1 MQQGQFWKG
10 RLQMSVSALF
20 PSHVSI
26 VQNPRPSRAS
36 PFRPRAVAG
45 AMCMTLRLERDGPIG
60 RLLIERAEKRNA
72 LNQEMWD
79 RLPVL
84 LAHAMADRAIRVV
97 VLQSAIPG
105 IFSAG
110 ADIAEL
116 VAHKANPAWREG
128 NQIAINK
135 AQHDL
140 ARAAK
145 PTIAFI
151 DGDCVGGGCGLALAC
166 DIRVA
171 TSRSRLGITPA
182 RLGLVYPLHDTKL
195 LVDLVGSGQAKK
207 MLYTGDLISAEEA
220 LRIRLIE
227 EIADDADALA
237 LRIADNSAH
246 STRETKHFVRR
257 VLDGQSDEDSDSK
270 RVFAEAFTGAD
281 FAEGSAAFI
290 EKRKPE
296 FR

>member
-1 MQQGQFWKG
+1 
-10 RLQMSVSALF
+10 
-20 PSHVSI
+20 
-26 VQNPRPSRAS
+26 
-36 PFRPRAVAG
+36 
-45 AMCMTLRLERDGPIG
+45 MTLRLATGGPVA
-60 RLLIERAEKRNA
+60 RLLIDRPDKRNA
-72 LNQEMWD
+72 FSQAMWEA
-79 RLPVL
+79 LPALV
-84 LAHAMADRAIRVV
+84 AAAMADPEARLLVLESAHPGLFCSGADLAELLANKDDAHWRAAN
-97 VLQSAIPG
+97 QSAIN
-105 IFSAG
+105 A
-110 ADIAEL
+110 
-116 VAHKANPAWREG
+116 
-128 NQIAINK
+128 
-135 AQHDL
+135 AQFEL
-140 ARAAK
+140 ARFAL
-145 PTIAFI
+145 PTIAFV

-257 VLDGQSDEDSDSK
+257 ILDGQSDEDSDSK

-281 FAEGSAAFI
+281 FAEGSAAFVD
-290 EKRKPE
+290 KRKPE